1 VIKGNTV
8 IPEKDPKSWRRAAV
22 AQAMSLLTI
31 MAASA
36 LSWAIIY
43 VLFAYLPWQMT
54 VLLLVAAI
62 ATLVVLFRPPPRHLG
77 GRSFELSRR

>member
-1 VIKGNTV
+1 
-8 IPEKDPKSWRRAAV
+8 V

-62 ATLVVLFRPPPRHLG
+62 ATLVVLFRPPPRPPG
-77 GRSFELSRR
+77 GPEL